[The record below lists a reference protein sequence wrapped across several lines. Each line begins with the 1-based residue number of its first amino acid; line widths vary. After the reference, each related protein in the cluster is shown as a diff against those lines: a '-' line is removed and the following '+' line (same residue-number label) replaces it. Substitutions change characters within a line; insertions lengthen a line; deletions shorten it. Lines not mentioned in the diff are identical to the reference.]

1 MCERGS
7 AAAPLHSAATAAAVQ
22 LLQLLHLLQLLK
34 LLHLLQL
41 LQRLQLLR
49 MRGST
54 LIRRHRISLLLCML
68 LLLLILLLCLLHIIL
83 LRLLILLQTI
93 EARSLNAS
101 ARTCAVKPY
110 TGVGEADCGAR
121 NSRWPQLPRRQER
134 GVPNSAMTDGA

>member
-22 LLQLLHLLQLLK
+22 LMQLLHLLQP
-34 LLHLLQL
+34 

-49 MRGST
+49 MRDSI

-68 LLLLILLLCLLHIIL
+68 LLLLIFICLLHFIIL
-83 LRLLILLQTI
+83 PLPILLQTI
-93 EARSLNAS
+93 EAHAS
-101 ARTCAVKPY
+101 GRTCAVKPY

-134 GVPNSAMTDGA
+134 GVPNSAMIDGA